1 MALQDNK
8 IAVFEKRVSD
18 LPNRPSPS
26 YSAAE
31 IKAYFDSSPEELRE
45 ALNAVIDVLVSRT
58 AGSSGA
64 EGIGSAP
71 IAGLSG
77 QSVYEQLLGLEAQI
91 QALVGG
97 VFPPGSITNAMMQDN
112 TITQI
117 KLDVNTKTAIIAGLV
132 SAHKQFGGF

>member
-8 IAVFEKRVSD
+8 ITVFAKRVSD
-18 LPNRPSPS
+18 LPNRPSPT

-31 IKAYFDSSPEELRE
+31 IKSYFDSSPEELRG

-58 AGSSGA
+58 LGSSGA

-77 QSVYEQLLGLEAQI
+77 QSVYEQLLGLESQI
-91 QALVGG
+91 QSLVGG
-97 VFPPGSITNAMMQDN
+97 IMPPGSITNAMLQDN
-112 TITQI
+112 SITPS
-117 KLDVNTKTAIIAGLV
+117 KLDVGTKTAVIAGLV
-132 SAHKQFGGF
+132 RAHTQFGGL